1 MQPNNNPPS
10 IERTMLR
17 MGSIAFFAGLVIA
30 VISTII
36 HPTGTGE
43 ELMNN
48 PFIFAV
54 YAEDDFWIASHIG
67 QFAGIMLIYA
77 GGFVA
82 LHRLL
87 ARSESGGSNGVASAL
102 AWFGLVAAI
111 LTASAFTILQAVDGI
126 ALKIAVDTW
135 YAIPPPSSP
144 PTEAFE
150 GGGEGAEKSIALRV
164 AEGLRWTEWG
174 IQAYYRMLQ
183 GAVAL
188 IFGVAIV
195 KSAILGRWIGAIGI
209 AAGAVGI
216 VAGVVVAYVGF
227 SSVRDPVAD
236 LSTFILYPWIVI
248 LGIFMWRKT
257 REKKTISR

>member
-1 MQPNNNPPS
+1 
-10 IERTMLR
+10 MLR
-17 MGSIAFFAGLVIA
+17 MGSIAFFAGLAIA

-54 YAEDDFWIASHIG
+54 YAEDDLWIASHIG

-77 GGFVA
+77 GGFVS

-87 ARSESGGSNGVASAL
+87 AKSESGGSSGVASAL
-102 AWFGLVAAI
+102 AWFGLVTAI

-135 YAIPPPSSP
+135 YAIPPSSP
-144 PTEAFE
+144 PTEAPE

-195 KSAILGRWIGAIGI
+195 KSSILGRWIGAIGI

-216 VAGVVVAYVGF
+216 AAGVVVAYVGF

-257 REKKTISR
+257 SDKKVISR

>member
-1 MQPNNNPPS
+1 MQTKTLDL
-10 IERTMLR
+10 ERPIFR
-17 MGSIAFFAGLVIA
+17 MGSVAFLAGLAIA
-30 VISTII
+30 IVSTILF

-54 YAEDDFWIASHIG
+54 YAEDDLWIASHIG
-67 QFAGIMLIYA
+67 QFAGILLIYA

-82 LHRLL
+82 LFRLL
-87 ARSESGGSNGVASAL
+87 SRSESGSNVASAL
-102 AWFGLVAAI
+102 AWFGLVTAI

-135 YAIPPPSSP
+135 YAIPPSQTSDA
-144 PTEAFE
+144 EQE
-150 GGGEGAEKSIALRV
+150 GEKAIALRV

-174 IQAYYRMLQ
+174 VQAYYRMLQ

-188 IFGVAIV
+188 IFGVAIA
-195 KSAILGRWIGAIGI
+195 KSVILSRWIGAVGI
-209 AAGAVGI
+209 AAGVAGI
-216 VAGVVVAYVGF
+216 AAGVVTAYVGF

-236 LSTFILYPWIVI
+236 LSTVILYPWIVI

-257 REKKTISR
+257 RAKKMISS